1 MKFED
6 KYVSVENRYSL
17 GIEVESET
25 LYLSVPV
32 TNGIVDYE
40 EYYKLSEKEFE
51 SFSEHP
57 NLAATFADEC
67 RKQEHDERLMQK
79 PGWNR
84 GTAI

>member
-17 GIEVESET
+17 GVELESET

-40 EYYKLSEKEFE
+40 EYFKLSDTEFE
-51 SFSEHP
+51 SFSKNP
-57 NLAATFADEC
+57 DRALTFADEC
-67 RKQEHDERLMQK
+67 RKREHDERLIQK